1 MNNQNKRI
9 VVAVEDLFF
18 SVKITD
24 AARRAGV
31 SVEFVK
37 NDQALLDSAAQKPS
51 LIIMDLNCTGVKPLQ
66 TIAKLKA
73 DPALKGIS
81 VVGYL
86 SHVQGELKQ
95 QAHQIGCD
103 LVLARSAFS
112 QNLAMLLKRHAGR

>member
-37 NDQALLDSAAQKPS
+37 DDQALMVSAAQKPT

-73 DPALKGIS
+73 DPVLKSIS

-95 QAHQIGCD
+95 KAHQIGCD